1 MIERLA
7 VLLGL
12 AFVALALANSTT
24 TLVAGIGAV
33 ALAAVLAS
41 RYAAISIRS
50 HVVTVGT
57 RAHEHRESFSSIPE
71 PSHPDTAGRTRSR
84 APSQSPAAA

>member
-12 AFVALALANSTT
+12 AFVVLVTADSAT
-24 TLVAGIGAV
+24 TLVATIGAV
-33 ALAAVLAS
+33 ALAAILAS

-50 HVVTVGT
+50 HSITVGS
-57 RAHEHRESFSSIPE
+57 RAREHRESFSSIPE
-71 PSHPDTAGRTRSR
+71 PSHPATPGRTRSR
-84 APSQSPAAA
+84 APAQSLAAA